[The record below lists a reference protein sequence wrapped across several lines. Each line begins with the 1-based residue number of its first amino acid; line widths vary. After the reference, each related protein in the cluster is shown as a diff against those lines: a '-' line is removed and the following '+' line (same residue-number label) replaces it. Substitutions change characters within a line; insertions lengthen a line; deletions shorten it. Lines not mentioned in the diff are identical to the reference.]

1 MQEEFDIMPTNGWST
16 APVNVSGVHPT
27 YDQTHLQAP
36 YPNYGGFDYNSAAD
50 GVSYHDQTGTG
61 LFNHNGDHSGF
72 TNPFPSTP
80 PATSRKLK
88 VDHGTAE
95 HVADDDYTP
104 SRKPTQS
111 LPRST
116 PAAPT
121 GVPAFD
127 NFYSAYPSQHLQAPY
142 ATSNRAPLPTIKEDD
157 EDSQAIWT
165 NRFQTAEEAANYLST
180 LQEPLQLPVLT
191 GDDAVFYQAFF
202 MHEVAEAAFKAIT
215 HSYGPPP
222 KGWDEIK
229 RCYYAKQQDNV
240 MEKIVEI
247 LHTPQGRKTA
257 EARVFMAVQ
266 AGIDAHLVGMPA
278 SHFGKRKRGA
288 GRVGYKSDVSLI
300 CSQRLEAMRVG
311 IEQNKLIAFDVLN
324 GVGLTDFARNPGLYL
339 ERKYINVK
347 SNGNKKEGQQL
358 FNKMKKESVAEPAVQ
373 YDQFA
378 GTEWS
383 VPPSPDSGPTKQQH
397 RAVYPEDEVADG
409 PSVNNMYG
417 QLSIHERGEVGSN
430 KQDHGGAAAF
440 CYSLEIAGTNKAGR
454 EDDYAGQRVSQ
465 D

>member
-1 MQEEFDIMPTNGWST
+1 MSNHNMQEEFGVMPTNGWGT
-16 APVNVSGVHPT
+16 VPVDGPEVNPT

-36 YPNYGGFDYNSAAD
+36 YPDYRGFDYNSAAV

-61 LFNHNGDHSGF
+61 LFNNNGHHLGF

-88 VDHGTAE
+88 VDNGTAE
-95 HVADDDYTP
+95 HVVDDDYTP
-104 SRKPTQS
+104 SRKPTYGP
-111 LPRST
+111 PRST
-116 PAAPT
+116 TAAPT
-121 GVPAFD
+121 GVPTFD
-127 NFYSAYPSQHLQAPY
+127 HFYSAYLPQTLQAPY
-142 ATSNRAPLPTIKEDD
+142 ATSSRGLLPTIKEDN
-157 EDSQAIWT
+157 EDSQVIWT

-202 MHEVAEAAFKAIT
+202 MHEVAEAAFKAIM

-240 MEKIVEI
+240 MEKIVEM
-247 LHTPQGRKTA
+247 LSTPQGRKTA
-257 EARVFMAVQ
+257 EARVLIAVQ

-300 CSQRLEAMRVG
+300 CSQRLEAMRIG

-378 GTEWS
+378 DTEWS
-383 VPPSPDSGPTKQQH
+383 APPSPDSGPAKQQH
-397 RAVYPEDEVADG
+397 RSVYPEDGVADG
-409 PSVNNMYG
+409 PSVDNMYG
-417 QLSIHERGEVGSN
+417 QVSIRER
-430 KQDHGGAAAF
+430 
-440 CYSLEIAGTNKAGR
+440 Y
-454 EDDYAGQRVSQ
+454 
-465 D
+465 